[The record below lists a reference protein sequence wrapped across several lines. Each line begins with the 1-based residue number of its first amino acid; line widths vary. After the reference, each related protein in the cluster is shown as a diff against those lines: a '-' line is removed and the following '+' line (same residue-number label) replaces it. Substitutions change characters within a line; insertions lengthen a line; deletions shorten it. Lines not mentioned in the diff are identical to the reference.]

1 MHKGDN
7 HDRFSLRVLLLLA
20 YTFGILTLLPFFPM
34 LWAWAARHF
43 PQGIPALTIGP
54 VVGGGLLFLFE
65 RIFIKKIRS
74 RLYYLGLVVL
84 FFFYFL
90 LIAFWCHFP
99 AERLHVVEYSLLAF
113 MAYGCLKLRLK
124 NAWVYPV
131 ALGYCLLVG
140 CLDEGTQYFLPNRV
154 FEFRDLFV
162 NWLAS
167 LLALAGLGLEH
178 LKNSEN
184 GPFQMRGFDL

>member
-1 MHKGDN
+1 MQKVDN

-20 YTFGILTLLPFFPM
+20 YTFGILALLPFFPM

-43 PQGIPALTIGP
+43 PQGIKALTIGP
-54 VVGGGLLFLFE
+54 VVCGGLLFLFE

-74 RLYYLGLVVL
+74 RLYYLGLAVM
-84 FFFYFL
+84 FFFYFV
-90 LIAFWCHFP
+90 LIAFWCRFP
-99 AERLHVVEYSLLAF
+99 AERLHVAEYSLLALL
-113 MAYGCLKLRLK
+113 AHGCLESRFK
-124 NAWVYPV
+124 NAWVYPA

-167 LLALAGLGLEH
+167 LLAVANLGLDN
-178 LKNSEN
+178 LN
-184 GPFQMRGFDL
+184 GFKKQNVSVQGF